1 MTLDDLAAYG
11 ANVEEG
17 VGRCMGMADFYVRLV
32 ESVKTDA
39 NFGQLK
45 EAIEAG
51 NLDAAFASSHALK
64 GILANLSITP
74 LLNPVTEICEL
85 LRNRTQMD
93 YAALLDTIDAEF
105 ERFCAL

>member
-17 VGRCMGMADFYVRLV
+17 VGRCMGMTDFYVRLV
-32 ESVKTDA
+32 ESVKADS
-39 NFGQLK
+39 NFGQLRT
-45 EAIEAG
+45 AVEAG
-51 NLDAAFASSHALK
+51 DLDAAFSNSHALK
-64 GILANLSITP
+64 GTLANLSLTP
-74 LLNPVTEICEL
+74 LLDPVNEICEL

-93 YAALLDTIDAEF
+93 YSALLDRIDAEF